1 MQKDYVQ
8 RFIFEGKPIRGEI
21 IRLEKSFSIITQ
33 QRDYPSF
40 VLKFLGET
48 LVSNVMLSTTLKYE
62 GQTTMQMRQE
72 GPLEMLVAKCNNQLH
87 IRGLAKWN
95 DNASFEELKN
105 TLNNGQLVITVQPD
119 NQVDVYQS
127 IVKISHQPV
136 AQVMEHYFS
145 QSEQLKT
152 RIWLAVN
159 HQYAVGLL
167 IQQVAQTD
175 NKEDENNAFWDEI
188 VMLTNTITENELIS
202 LDDLTLLRRLY
213 HEYDLRMFET
223 KPAEFRCT
231 CNMTKMEGAILVMG
245 QDEAYNILKQHKKL
259 SVKCEY
265 CNNEYT
271 FSEAEVRA
279 VFANH

>member
-223 KPAEFRCT
+223 KPVEFRCT

>member
-8 RFIFEGKPIRGEI
+8 RFIFEGSPIRGEI
-21 IRLEKSFSIITQ
+21 VRLEKSFNIISE

-48 LVSNVMLSTTLKYE
+48 LVSSVMLSTTLKYE
-62 GQTTMQMRQE
+62 GQTTMQMRQD
-72 GPLEMLVAKCNNQLH
+72 GPLQMLVAKCNNHLH
-87 IRGLAKWN
+87 IRGLAKWDEN
-95 DNASFEELKN
+95 SSFEDLKE
-105 TLNNGQLVITVQPD
+105 TLSNGQLVITVQPD
-119 NQVDVYQS
+119 NQVEVYQS
-127 IVKISHQPV
+127 VVKISHQPV

-145 QSEQLKT
+145 QSEQLET
-152 RIWLAVN
+152 RLWLAVN

-167 IQQVAQTD
+167 IQQVGQDQHGEEHKKAL
-175 NKEDENNAFWDEI
+175 WDDI
-188 VMLTNTITENELIS
+188 IMLTNTITEDELLN

-213 HEYDLRMFET
+213 HEYDLRMFEP
-223 KPAEFRCT
+223 KPVEFRCS

-245 QDEAYNILKQHKKL
+245 QKEADEVLKQYKTL

-279 VFANH
+279 VFAHH

>member
-8 RFIFEGKPIRGEI
+8 RFIFEGSPIRGEI
-21 IRLEKSFSIITQ
+21 VRLENSFNIIAQ

-72 GPLEMLVAKCNNQLH
+72 GPLGMLVAKCNNHLH
-87 IRGLAKWN
+87 IRGLAKWDEN
-95 DNASFEELKN
+95 SSFEDLKN
-105 TLNNGQLVITVQPD
+105 TLDNGQMVITVQPD

-127 IVKISHQPV
+127 VVKISQQPV

-145 QSEQLKT
+145 QSEQLQT

-159 HQYAVGLL
+159 QQCAVGLL
-167 IQQVAQTD
+167 IQQVGQNQHD
-175 NKEDENNAFWDEI
+175 EDEKNALWDEI
-188 VMLTNTITENELIS
+188 IMLTNTITEDELIN
-202 LDDLTLLRRLY
+202 LDDVSLLGRLY
-213 HEYDLRMFET
+213 HEYDLRMFEP
-223 KPAEFRCT
+223 KPIEFRCT
-231 CNMTKMEGAILVMG
+231 CNMTKMESAILVMG
-245 QDEAYNILKQHKKL
+245 QDEANNILKQYKKL

-271 FSEAEVRA
+271 FSEAEVQA

>member
-8 RFIFEGKPIRGEI
+8 RFIFEGKSIRGEI
-21 IRLEKSFSIITQ
+21 IRLEKSFNIITQ

-95 DNASFEELKN
+95 DNSSFEELKN

-223 KPAEFRCT
+223 KPVEFRCT

-265 CNNEYT
+265 CNDEYT